1 VRWRADGYPEPW
13 TLIKRDQCRHLAAYL
28 RSDKRRPTRDQV
40 VAVHV
45 LTHEAMHLSGRLGE
59 AVAECAAVQRD
70 AHTARLLGARPAD
83 AAALAGAYWGNIC
96 PLMPDGYRSGD
107 CRPGGPL
114 DEGLADAPWLASV
127 SAWMFDTGP
136 AGSNLDRSGRSMVM
150 LGAVLLGLVAG
161 VIARMLMPGDV
172 FRNMSG
178 PTSWLAS
185 IALGL
190 AGAIVGYL
198 IFTVGL
204 GIGDTD
210 VFDFGGIISAIIGT
224 VIVLVIVGFFA
235 RRRGTTRL

>member
-1 VRWRADGYPEPW
+1 
-13 TLIKRDQCRHLAAYL
+13 
-28 RSDKRRPTRDQV
+28 
-40 VAVHV
+40 
-45 LTHEAMHLSGRLGE
+45 
-59 AVAECAAVQRD
+59 
-70 AHTARLLGARPAD
+70 
-83 AAALAGAYWGNIC
+83 
-96 PLMPDGYRSGD
+96 
-107 CRPGGPL
+107 
-114 DEGLADAPWLASV
+114 
-127 SAWMFDTGP
+127 
-136 AGSNLDRSGRSMVM
+136 M

-172 FRNMSG
+172 FRTMSG

-224 VIVLVIVGFFA
+224 LIVLVVVGFFV
-235 RRRGTTRL
+235 RRRGATGL

>member
-1 VRWRADGYPEPW
+1 
-13 TLIKRDQCRHLAAYL
+13 
-28 RSDKRRPTRDQV
+28 
-40 VAVHV
+40 
-45 LTHEAMHLSGRLGE
+45 
-59 AVAECAAVQRD
+59 
-70 AHTARLLGARPAD
+70 
-83 AAALAGAYWGNIC
+83 
-96 PLMPDGYRSGD
+96 
-107 CRPGGPL
+107 
-114 DEGLADAPWLASV
+114 
-127 SAWMFDTGP
+127 
-136 AGSNLDRSGRSMVM
+136 MVM

-210 VFDFGGIISAIIGT
+210 VFDFGGILSAIIGT
-224 VIVLVIVGFFA
+224 LIVLVIVGLFV
-235 RRRGTTRL
+235 RRRGTSRL